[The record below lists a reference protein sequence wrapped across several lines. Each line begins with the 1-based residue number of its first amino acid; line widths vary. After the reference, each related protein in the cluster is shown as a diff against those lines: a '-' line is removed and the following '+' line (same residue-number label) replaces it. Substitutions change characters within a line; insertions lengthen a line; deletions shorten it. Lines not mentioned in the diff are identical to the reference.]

1 MIELDVIAY
10 LNNDETLDT
19 LLGASASDPK
29 IYPSQARQGEVHE
42 TPYITYTTSSNGGLQ
57 ENMNDITM
65 SFSCIDDNY
74 IVAKQIR
81 DRIAT
86 LLDRQDQIQHLISSA
101 SYKIFW
107 SKLTGGTVFKDP
119 DLDNFH
125 NVAVV
130 DFQYIELTG
139 RFLDVINKS
148 ITFPIFGSFVDEL
161 VIFNGY
167 RFPAAVTVTG
177 VEFHSNEAPTGAN
190 ATIDLLLDSAE
201 QSRVATLTDG
211 SRDERT
217 NITDLPVT
225 SSQDFGAKIKSIGST
240 NPGAGGIL
248 VIHYQ

>member
-19 LLGASASDPK
+19 LLGSSASDPK
-29 IYPSQARQGEVHE
+29 IYPSQMRHGAN
-42 TPYITYTTSSNGGLQ
+42 TPFIIYTTSASGGLQ

-65 SFSCIDDNY
+65 SFNCIDDNY

-81 DRIAT
+81 DRIAA

-107 SKLTGGTVFKDP
+107 SKLVGGTTFKDP

-125 NVAVV
+125 DVAVV

-148 ITFPIFGSFVDEL
+148 ITFPMFGTFVDEFT
-161 VIFNGY
+161 IFDGY
-167 RFPAAVTVTG
+167 RFQGAVTIKA
-177 VEFHSNEAPTGAN
+177 VELHLNEAPTGAN
-190 ATIDLLLDSAE
+190 ITVDILIDGAE
-201 QSRVATLTDG
+201 QSRIATLTAG

-217 NITDLPVT
+217 NITDLAVT
-225 SSQDFGAKIKSIGST
+225 SSQDVGAIIKSIGSIVK
-240 NPGAGGIL
+240 GAGGTI
-248 VIHYQ
+248 VFHYQ